1 MGILSALFGRTKL
14 RKPNREDFFAVITA
28 EASLRGRT
36 DIRPSEKAGIVV
48 NPVESQYFDTL
59 DTELRDLLRV
69 SGRTTGTRFEISDD
83 TFGTRWVIL
92 DDREFVDL
100 VSTIHLVSETIY
112 DHGFGERLLAAVF
125 KFRYEGGD
133 AYWIYSYKRGS
144 FYPFIPTGERQRD
157 NAAEM
162 RLGTVMETERI
173 PVERNLEQ
181 WYALWGM
188 PL

>member
-14 RKPNREDFFAVITA
+14 RKPNREDFFAIVTA
-28 EASLRGRT
+28 AASLRGRT
-36 DIRPSEKAGIVV
+36 DIRPSEKAGIVL

-69 SGRTTGTRFEISDD
+69 SGKSTGTQFEVGDD
-83 TFGTRWVIL
+83 TFGTRWVVL
-92 DDREFVDL
+92 DDRDFEDL

-112 DHGFGERLLAAVF
+112 EHGFGDRLLAAVF
-125 KFRYEGGD
+125 KFSYEGGD
-133 AYWIYSYKRGS
+133 AYWIYSYKRGA

-173 PVERNLEQ
+173 PVERSLEH

-188 PL
+188 PF